1 MKTIIIY
8 SDELKNYDF
17 GEGHPFKKKGS
28 GLEIS
33 FIFNISGKKGR

>member
-17 GEGHPFKKKGS
+17 GEGHPFKKRDQVLKYH
-28 GLEIS
+28 LFLI
-33 FIFNISGKKGR
+33 